1 MRERLT
7 GGAVSDY
14 TATIKRENS
23 LIDFRQLLTDPRAGI
38 GVRALRWCLRAAS
51 LPYGAVMLVR
61 NWCYDRGLLRTTR
74 TTLPVI
80 SVGNLSVG
88 GTGKSPLVAWLARKL
103 RQRSVRV
110 AVLSRGYGQLDNGQN
125 DEALELELQFPDVP
139 HLQHWDRIASAK
151 LAAEE
156 LDMEVLLLD
165 DGFQHRR
172 LARDLDIVL
181 LDASESPDSR
191 WLLPGG
197 LLREPLSSLAR
208 AHVVVLTRAAR
219 ATPVAYESLLRQVK
233 RYAPQA
239 VVLAAN
245 HQPANLW
252 NAAGELLGLEQ
263 LSNQPVLAFCA
274 IGHPRSFFA
283 SVEDLGAR
291 VLDRRTWPD
300 HHPFAA
306 EDIASLVQ
314 WTQQYPAAT
323 RVICTMKDWVKIQ
336 SESIGEL
343 PLLALRIE
351 MQFSEEPI
359 ELVKKLDELFVGR
372 NVARWFPT

>member
-1 MRERLT
+1 MH
-7 GGAVSDY
+7 
-14 TATIKRENS
+14 
-23 LIDFRQLLTDPRAGI
+23 
-38 GVRALRWCLRAAS
+38 LRN
-51 LPYGAVMLVR
+51 G
-61 NWCYDRGLLRTTR
+61 CYDRGLLRTTR
-74 TTLPVI
+74 AALPVI

-88 GTGKSPLVAWLARKL
+88 GTGKSPLVAWLAQKL
-103 RQRSVRV
+103 RQRNVRV
-110 AVLSRGYGQLDNGQN
+110 AVLSRGYGQLDNGRN

-151 LAAEE
+151 LASQE
-156 LDMEVLLLD
+156 LDMEVLVLD

-172 LARDLDIVL
+172 LGRDLEIVL
-181 LDASESPDSR
+181 LDASEPPASR

-208 AHVVVLTRAAR
+208 ADVVVLTRAAR
-219 ATPVAYESLLRQVK
+219 AAPAAYKKLLRQVK
-233 RYAPQA
+233 RHAPRA

-252 NAAGELLGLEQ
+252 NAAGEVLELDQ
-263 LSNQPVLAFCA
+263 LSGQPVLAFCA
-274 IGHPRSFFA
+274 IGHPGSFFA
-283 SVEDLGAR
+283 SLEELGAH

-306 EDIASLVQ
+306 EDIASLAR
-314 WTQQYPAAT
+314 WTQQYPAAA

-336 SESIGEL
+336 SETIGEL

-351 MQFSEEPI
+351 MQFSEAPVALEQ
-359 ELVKKLDELFVGR
+359 KLDELLGAR
-372 NVARWFPT
+372 VAR

>member
-1 MRERLT
+1 M
-7 GGAVSDY
+7 
-14 TATIKRENS
+14 
-23 LIDFRQLLTDPRAGI
+23 IDFRQLLTASQAGV
-38 GVRALRWCLRAAS
+38 GVQALRWCLRAAS

-61 NWCYDRGLLRTTR
+61 NLCYDRGLLRMSRATV
-74 TTLPVI
+74 PVI

-88 GTGKSPLVAWLARKL
+88 GTGKSPLVAWLATEL
-103 RQRSVRV
+103 RRRNVRV

-151 LAAEE
+151 LASEE
-156 LDMEVLLLD
+156 LDMEVLVLD

-172 LARDLDIVL
+172 LARDLEIVL
-181 LDASESPDSR
+181 LDASESPASR

-197 LLREPLSSLAR
+197 VLREPLSSLAR

-219 ATPVAYESLLRQVK
+219 ANPVAYTKLLQQVK
-233 RYAPQA
+233 RHAPRA
-239 VVLAAN
+239 VILAAN

-252 NAAGELLGLEQ
+252 NAAGEVLGLEQ
-263 LSNQPVLAFCA
+263 LSGQPVLAFCA
-274 IGHPRSFFA
+274 IGHPNSFFA
-283 SVEDLGAR
+283 SVEELGAR

-336 SESIGEL
+336 SASIGEL

-351 MQFSEEPI
+351 LKFSEAHVALEQ
-359 ELVKKLDELFVGR
+359 KLNALLATR
-372 NVARWFPT
+372 NSLMDGAL

>member
-1 MRERLT
+1 M
-7 GGAVSDY
+7 
-14 TATIKRENS
+14 
-23 LIDFRQLLTDPRAGI
+23 LI
-38 GVRALRWCLRAAS
+38 
-51 LPYGAVMLVR
+51 R
-61 NWCYDRGLLRTTR
+61 NWCYDRGLLRTAR
-74 TTLPVI
+74 ATLPVI

-88 GTGKSPLVAWLARKL
+88 GTGKSPLVAWLAKEL
-103 RQRSVRV
+103 RQRNVRV
-110 AVLSRGYGQLDNGQN
+110 AVLSRGYGQLDSGQN

-156 LDMEVLLLD
+156 LDMEVLVLD

-172 LARDLDIVL
+172 LARDLEIVL
-181 LDASESPDSR
+181 LDASEPPSGR

-219 ATPVAYESLLRQVK
+219 ATPAAFAKLLRSVK
-233 RYAPQA
+233 RHAPRA

-245 HQPANLW
+245 HRAANLW
-252 NAAGELLGLEQ
+252 SASGEVQELDQ
-263 LSNQPVLAFCA
+263 LSGQPVLAFCA
-274 IGHPRSFFA
+274 IGHPGSFFA
-283 SVEDLGAR
+283 SLDELGAQ

-306 EDIASLVQ
+306 SDITSLAS
-314 WTQQYPAAT
+314 WTQQYPTAT
-323 RVICTMKDWVKIQ
+323 RLVCTMKDWVKIQ
-336 SESIGEL
+336 SETIGEL

-351 MQFSEEPI
+351 MQFSEEPA
-359 ELVKKLDELFVGR
+359 ELKELLDKLLDQ
-372 NVARWFPT
+372 NKVARWSPT